1 MEEGKIDRAAA
12 PTRRQQARGVL
23 FDLDG
28 VLVST
33 EGLKAVA
40 HTETVASYGGRLEP
54 WQYAAEMGRAYDD
67 VIEAFIRRTEID
79 ADPEDYSQAFRAAY
93 LDLLRVRLELCP
105 GAAELLQALRGQG
118 YRLAVVSSSLRWMMD
133 EILSRMRLDRF
144 CDTIVSAEDV
154 GAEKPSPEP
163 YILALERLELE
174 RGCAVVVEDTQS
186 GVTSGTRAGLPVIAV
201 RHEYNVEHDFSHAAV
216 ILDSLADS
224 EGVLRAVRR
233 LLDDYRGTG

>member
-1 MEEGKIDRAAA
+1 M
-12 PTRRQQARGVL
+12 L

-54 WQYAAEMGRAYDD
+54 WQYNAEMGRAYDD
-67 VIEAFIRRTEID
+67 VIEAFIRLSGID

-93 LDLLRVRLELCP
+93 LGLLRVRLELCP
-105 GAAELLQALRGQG
+105 GAGELLQALRGQG

-133 EILSRMRLDRF
+133 EILSRVRLNRF
-144 CDTIVSAEDV
+144 FDTIVSAEDV

-163 YILALERLELE
+163 YLLALERLELE
-174 RGCAVVVEDTQS
+174 RGYAVVVEDTQS
-186 GVTSGTRAGLPVIAV
+186 GVTSGTGAGLQVIAV
-201 RHEYNVEHDFSHAAV
+201 RHEHNVDHDFSRAA
-216 ILDSLADS
+216 LTLESLVDT
-224 EGVLRAVRR
+224 EGVLRAIRR
-233 LLDDYRGTG
+233 LLDDDRGPG